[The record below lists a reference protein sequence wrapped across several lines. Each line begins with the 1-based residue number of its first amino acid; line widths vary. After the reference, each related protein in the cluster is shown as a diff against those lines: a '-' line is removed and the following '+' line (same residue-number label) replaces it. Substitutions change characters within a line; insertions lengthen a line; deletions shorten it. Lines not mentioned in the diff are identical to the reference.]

1 MTFDKLVKQEI
12 PALLET
18 INEETEQYKI
28 SFKYTGYSKDLNK
41 YYDRS
46 YCTMITLDVK
56 IEDKHTGEFVTV
68 PIDTLKVPIREE
80 LGFKLGK
87 SHKQLLQLQRKAP
100 GWYVLPP
107 RKASGE
113 DDEVKDK
120 KVELYPTLE
129 YDTGDK
135 KGFSFACSG
144 NKIQFRIF
152 KDTAGVDLSIFL
164 KAITGMSNL
173 ELINR
178 LGASKFVLNSFNTEI
193 PTNQCIKR
201 LAMAFN
207 GKNRKHHDNFESD
220 VTRLYKVVHERI
232 FKKNRLEMNR
242 TARYRFNINS
252 SFTKRAMNKEL
263 AEEVV
268 VNGETIAKGTVLNQA
283 ILSKFDDRANGVDSI
298 KVQDNDKIYTL
309 KRYVSDSDYLTVDEI
324 LTMLNV
330 YINTLDGLGDCDD
343 QYEYDS
349 RINVSY
355 NTLVTEHLMLNA
367 EDIAGKIFNGLS
379 QVKDESVDLKSVVS
393 SIGFVNT
400 DTLVNEISDSGNV
413 MTQQSKDT
421 NPIMVRT
428 MQKKVVTDYGKK
440 ASDDAVKT
448 HYTEVGK
455 TDAGDQPESDKI
467 GKVSHMTVLAK
478 LDKHG
483 FLTTPYMRVVG
494 GVVMGDG
501 PVYLNAAQEANKY
514 IAAWNEDFRSDTIL
528 CRFNDTQITV
538 PKDKVDYKDFSSI
551 QHMSIARGFIPF
563 PEHSNSKRLQMG
575 ANHGKQ
581 AIPTLQNERPLVST
595 GIFNVDPFCIIR
607 AEDVLEEIYDTNKSA
622 LDLYNE
628 GEDINMSKEEF
639 MKLPLKLVNTEIHAG
654 RRTLTFEVVG
664 TGLVRSKQVAFL
676 EKTDAKSIFSNRIN
690 PVANNIYY
698 GRDIVVHNIGV
709 DITSKP
715 LVKCVDYGNLEVDNF
730 DEDLALGVNLVVA
743 FKTFESST
751 IEDAI
756 VIREGLC
763 YDGRMT
769 SVSINHIEETLF
781 EKEGEYTESFGIYG
795 DKYEPYMDTNGLPKV
810 GTYLK
815 PGSKVISK
823 IRKTGLR
830 TAPQNRYKTLD
841 SDTSGEVVSAYIQG
855 DKAHVFLASLNPAEC
870 GDKVSARYGNKGVIG
885 KVVPDHEM
893 PFIERTGQIVDII
906 VNPLGVPSRMNIGQ
920 VLEVALG
927 MAMKKQGCISI
938 VSPFNKSAKD
948 FVMEQAKLNDVQY
961 EILVDGRTGE
971 RIERKVNVGVMYM
984 LKLEHVVKKKM
995 AAVNICRTLHPVT
1008 GQPKK
1013 GSGAQAVGEMETWAL
1028 TATGCDKILQ
1038 DAFSIQSDDL
1048 KKQRDLIDMIKANP
1062 NEVEISGE
1070 SRNDIGL
1077 QAYLMSLGLKLSNA
1091 DDGSYYYSVLKDSE
1105 VRNLARRP
1113 LDVENDRS
1121 LYDEDI
1127 FGNCN
1132 TYSAKLQSNKNKFG
1146 YVELGAEIINP
1157 FMLQKKSILQSIPV
1171 RLMNGSGT
1179 SNALLTEESLDRILK
1194 GVYQVRLSLEED
1206 SLPTVKDAIL
1216 SAPGNWVSGL
1226 KAIKYICKNVDL
1238 DKVLCT
1244 IASDEF
1250 RLSPKEKLL
1259 EAKSNLEAWDKSGD
1273 KLSDLIISVYPILP
1287 AVFRPESK
1295 DRKETS
1301 DYNHYYKALFSAII
1315 RYRENKLDVHEFEIY
1330 KAISDF
1336 IGVKGNGNEEKINLS
1351 RGFLGK
1357 NTDKKSSFR
1366 TEYLGKRVNF
1376 SGRSVIIPAQDMTM
1390 DVNHIGVPLLMAT
1403 TIWEIHL
1410 SAMLSK
1416 FAPLQQVI
1424 GIVHDEEEFYR
1435 SLLTYIASNNVYKFY
1450 LTLKEQDFKGTEED
1464 VNDLFFEVRKAIIEF
1479 IEKQVVTSGRQ
1490 PTLHKYSVRGYHPKV
1505 TFNRAIEVHPL
1516 VCKGYNAD
1524 FDGDTMYLTAMITE
1538 GAKQQALNNLNAKYG
1553 LINPKD
1559 SSIIIDHSQ
1568 DIRLGIYFATML
1580 YNNITD
1586 IRQDER
1592 YKSIYPVCSLQA
1604 LKTLVASKIIS
1615 VHDLVT
1621 LTVDGRN
1628 YMSTAGRMLFNEL
1641 VNGFTSEPFENGLN
1655 IPNVNV
1661 ENYCELKYD
1670 GLIGKK
1676 GGKIKLS
1683 DKDLKPFKCLSL
1695 SDITNEAYKTLS
1707 PEDSARI
1714 YQSTMEFGFRW
1725 SDVSGITLGLDD
1737 LMVDAG
1743 VDKYKEQGKRRA
1755 EQIDEWAMKGLIS
1768 DEGRKRE
1775 RIKMYKSLCE
1785 FIENKTKDFLP
1796 RNNNLFI
1803 IKDSGARGNDSQIAQ
1818 TIGIGGLT
1826 MKTLSESYE
1835 QPILNSYAQ
1844 GLTSFEMLIDVQG
1857 SRQGVISTQ
1866 LGTADAGYFTR
1877 QLMYMLQ
1884 GIYISEEDC
1893 GAKPVDLKLSYGDA
1907 YLLRFTDNNG
1917 ETSEMKYDDV
1927 RLLQAKLLDKVLVFD
1942 DSEESDIVKKYVKYI
1957 LPKDKRLDA
1966 STVEMLLKKKVRTI
1980 KCTNGT
1986 FEIRYKLTKMHRDLI
2001 TGRYCEVFKYTD
2013 SNGFIIPQGVDL
2025 IEKENPVTVPIR
2037 SMLACRCKQGV
2048 CQKCYGKA
2056 VDDTGTYPPVGSY
2069 VGILTAQSIGEPA
2082 AQLVLSLFHGGGRA
2096 GESVSSGVELA
2107 SRVLRGGLPKQDAKA
2122 IHAPKSGH
2130 VRVMNQGKKSIISFS
2145 KSNFRQVPSES
2156 VKVVDGEYVEV
2167 DEIVTSGLPMINNL
2181 SLPDKVFIVEN
2192 NNETFIVKS
2201 GGSNSIALDT
2211 KFTGT
2216 REEIENFEDN
2226 SNYIVPY
2233 EGDFFT
2239 DRQYTL
2245 MNVYYTTFE
2254 SNNIDLHARHFE
2266 LINRAQTNTIHV
2278 VNSNLANIKP
2288 GNVYAHSDLVQRLE
2302 QQEDGFF
2309 MYGTKIADRQEV
2321 VRLNSGILA
2330 AMAFEFTQDQ
2340 IAASFSNR
2348 QVMESNGPMG
2358 RLLVGEDFTNPEDR
2372 KDVSRNIRRVSTK
2385 SIIKPT
2391 ESKVKV
2397 KENLVRGENLLDKLM
2412 QAANSTP
2419 TTQETPTKSVGTTN
2433 KINLSLKPKG
2443 EKPVNNLQVS
2453 NGDDHKKVDDKTE
2466 VTKPNRIILGSNVT
2480 NKLNLGG
2487 K

>member
-28 SFKYTGYSKDLNK
+28 SFSYTGYSKDLNK

-113 DDEVKDK
+113 EEVKDK

-178 LGASKFVLNSFNTEI
+178 LGASKFVLNSFNNEI

-207 GKNRKHHDNFESD
+207 GKNRKQNDNFESD

-232 FKKNRLEMNR
+232 FKRNRLEMNR
-242 TARYRFNINS
+242 TARYRYNINS
-252 SFTKRAMNKEL
+252 SFTTRAMNKEL
-263 AEEVV
+263 AEDVV
-268 VNGETIAKGTVLNQA
+268 VNGETISKGTVLNQA
-283 ILSKFDDRANGVDSI
+283 MLAKFDDRANGVDSI

-309 KRYVSDSDYLTVDEI
+309 KRYVSNSDYLTVDEI

-393 SIGFVNT
+393 AIGFVNT

-483 FLTTPYMRVVG
+483 FLITPYMRVVG
-494 GVVMGDG
+494 GAVLGEE

-514 IAAWNEDFRSDTIL
+514 IAAWDEDFTEDKIL

-538 PKDKVDYKDFSSI
+538 PKERVDYKDYSSI

-563 PEHSNSKRLQMG
+563 PENSNSKRLQMG

-607 AEDVLEEIYDTNKSA
+607 AEDILEEIYDTNKSA
-622 LDLYNE
+622 MDLYNE
-628 GEDINMSKEEF
+628 GEDINMSKEDF
-639 MKLPLKLVNTEIHAG
+639 MKLPLKLVSTEIHAG
-654 RRTLTFEVVG
+654 KRTLTFEVIG
-664 TGLVRSKQVAFL
+664 TGLVRSKPIAFL

-690 PVANNIYY
+690 PVPNNLYY

-709 DITSKP
+709 DIQPKP
-715 LVKCVDYGNLEVDNF
+715 LVKCVDYGNLNVDNF
-730 DEDLALGVNLVVA
+730 DEDLAIGVNLNVA

-756 VIREGLC
+756 VIRQGLC
-763 YDGRMT
+763 YDGRTT

-795 DKYEPYMDTNGLPKV
+795 DSYEPYMDTNGLPKV

-830 TAPQNRYKTLD
+830 TALQNRYKTLD

-855 DKAHVFLASLNPAEC
+855 DKAHVFLASLNPTEC
-870 GDKVSARYGNKGVIG
+870 GDKMSARYGNKGVIG

-893 PFIERTGQIVDII
+893 PFVESTGLTIDMIL
-906 VNPLGVPSRMNIGQ
+906 NPQGIPSRMNIGQ

-927 MAMKKQGCISI
+927 MAMRKQGRISI
-938 VSPFNKSAKD
+938 VSPFNKTAKD
-948 FVMEQAKLNDVQY
+948 FVMEQAKLNDVKY
-961 EILVDGRTGE
+961 ETLIDGRTGQ
-971 RIERKVNVGVMYM
+971 RIERKVNVGVMYV

-995 AAVNICRTLHPVT
+995 AAVNICKTLHPVT

-1038 DAFSIQSDDL
+1038 DMFSIQSDDL

-1062 NEVEISGE
+1062 NEIEISGE

-1091 DDGSYYYSVLKDSE
+1091 EDGSYYYSVLKDSE
-1105 VRNLARRP
+1105 VRSLARRP

-1121 LYDEDI
+1121 LYEEDI

-1146 YVELGAEIINP
+1146 YVELGAEVINP
-1157 FMLQKKSILQSIPV
+1157 FMIQKKSILQSLPIRV
-1171 RLMNGSGT
+1171 IGTTGT
-1179 SNALLTEESLDRILK
+1179 SNALLTEEALDRILK
-1194 GVYQVRLSLEED
+1194 GVYQVRMSLDED
-1206 SLPTVKDAIL
+1206 SIATVKDAVI
-1216 SAPGNWVSGL
+1216 SSPGTWISGL
-1226 KAIKYICKNVDL
+1226 KAIKYICKNLDL
-1238 DKVLCT
+1238 NKVLAT
-1244 IASDEF
+1244 MVSDEF
-1250 RLSPKEKLL
+1250 RFSPKDKLM
-1259 EAKSNLEAWDKSGD
+1259 EAKSNIEAWDKSGD

-1295 DRKETS
+1295 DRKDTS

-1336 IGVKGNGNEEKINLS
+1336 IGIKSTGKEEKINLS

-1366 TEYLGKRVNF
+1366 TDYLGKRVNF

-1390 DVNHIGVPLLMAT
+1390 DVKHIGIPLLMAT

-1410 SAMLSK
+1410 SAVLSK

-1424 GIVHDEEEFYR
+1424 GIVHDEEDFYR
-1435 SLLTYIASNNVYKFY
+1435 SLLTYVASKNVYKFY
-1450 LTLKEQDFKGTEED
+1450 LTLKEQDYKGTEED
-1464 VNDLFFEVRKAIIEF
+1464 VNNLFYEVRKAIIDF
-1479 IEKQVVTSGRQ
+1479 IEKQVITAGRQ
-1490 PTLHKYSVRGYHPKV
+1490 PTLHKYSVRGYNPKV

-1516 VCKGYNAD
+1516 VCGGYNAD
-1524 FDGDTMYLTAMITE
+1524 FDGDTMYANAMLTE
-1538 GAKQQALNNLNAKYG
+1538 GAKQQALENLNATKG

-1559 SSIIIDHSQ
+1559 SSIVIDHSQ

-1580 YNNITD
+1580 HDNITD
-1586 IRQDER
+1586 IRQDNR
-1592 YKSIYPVCSLQA
+1592 YKSIYYINSLQS
-1604 LKTLVASKIIS
+1604 LKTLVDSKQIS
-1615 VHDLVT
+1615 IHDLVS
-1621 LTVDGRN
+1621 VIVEGRE
-1628 YMSTAGRMLFNEL
+1628 YLSTAGRILFNEL
-1641 VNGFTSEPFENGLN
+1641 VDGFTENKFENNLN
-1655 IPNVNV
+1655 IPNINE
-1661 ENYCELKYD
+1661 ENYFELKYD

-1676 GGKIKLS
+1676 NGKIKLNG
-1683 DKDLKPFKCLSL
+1683 KELKPFKCLSL
-1695 SDITNEAYKTLS
+1695 SDITNEAYTTL
-1707 PEDSARI
+1707 PWEESAKI
-1714 YQSTMEFGFRW
+1714 YQSTMEFGFIW
-1725 SDVSGITLGLDD
+1725 SDKSGITLGLQD
-1737 LMVDAG
+1737 LMIDAG
-1743 VDKYKEQGKRRA
+1743 VDKYKEQGIRRA

-1835 QPILNSYAQ
+1835 QPIMNSYSQ
-1844 GLTSFEMLIDVQG
+1844 GLTTFEMLIDVQG

-1884 GIYISEEDC
+1884 GIYISKEDC
-1893 GAKPVDLKLSYGDA
+1893 GAKPIDLKLKYGDA
-1907 YLLRFTDNNG
+1907 YFLKFTGVNG
-1917 ETSEMKYDDV
+1917 EITEMKYDDV
-1927 RLLQAKLLDKVLVFD
+1927 RLLQAELLDKELLFD
-1942 DSEESDIVKKYVKYI
+1942 ESEEADLVKKYVKYI
-1957 LPKDKRLDA
+1957 IPKDRHLDA
-1966 STVEMLLKKKVRTI
+1966 STIEMLLKKKVRTI
-1980 KCTNGT
+1980 KCKSGT
-1986 FEIRYKLTKMHRDLI
+1986 FEVRYKLTKMHRDLI
-2001 TGRYCEVFKYTD
+2001 IGRYCEVFKYTD

-2025 IEKENPVTVPIR
+2025 IERENPITVPIR
-2037 SMLACRCKQGV
+2037 SMLACKCKEGV

-2107 SRVLRGGLPKQDAKA
+2107 SRVLRGGLPKRDTKA

-2167 DEIVTSGLPMINNL
+2167 DEIVTAGLPMINNL
-2181 SLPDKVFIVEN
+2181 SLPDKVYIVEN
-2192 NNETFIVKS
+2192 DKETFVVKS
-2201 GGSNSIALDT
+2201 GGSNSIALDMNFRGT
-2211 KFTGT
+2211 K
-2216 REEIENFEDN
+2216 EEIENFEDN

-2233 EGDFFT
+2233 EGDFFI

-2245 MNVYYTTFE
+2245 MEIYYTTFE
-2254 SNNIDLHARHFE
+2254 SNNIELHARHFE

-2278 VNSNLANIKP
+2278 VNSNLTGVKP
-2288 GNVYAHSDLVQRLE
+2288 GNVYAHSDLVNRLE
-2302 QQEDGFF
+2302 EQEGGFF

-2348 QVMESNGPMG
+2348 QVIESNGPMG

-2372 KDVSRNIRRVSTK
+2372 KDVSRNIRKVSTK
-2385 SIIKPT
+2385 TLNKPV

-2412 QAANSTP
+2412 QAANTTP
-2419 TTQETPTKSVGTTN
+2419 VTQQTQTNSVGTTS
-2433 KINLSLKPKG
+2433 KVNLSIKPKG
-2443 EKPVNNLQVS
+2443 ENSVNNLQVS
-2453 NGDDHKKVDDKTE
+2453 NDDNHNKVDNKTE
-2466 VTKPNRIILGSNVT
+2466 APKPDRIILGSKVT
-2480 NKLNLGG
+2480 NKLNLGD